1 MATIPAELDDNIR
14 PETPPILRQSS
25 SPQISIV
32 EASEFA
38 TAVDQLDIS
47 TLASSLKLPEDSSS
61 PFLSPIPVSVPLAK
75 QKHLFSL
82 SDLLNGNE
90 GGGLES
96 LGPEIATAEINIAGM
111 LFILLSHAE
120 T

>member
-38 TAVDQLDIS
+38 AAVDQLDTS
-47 TLASSLKLPEDSSS
+47 SLASSLKLPEDSS
-61 PFLSPIPVSVPLAK
+61 PFLSPVSVSVPLAK
-75 QKHLFSL
+75 QRHPFSL
-82 SDLLNGNE
+82 SDLLNGKE